1 MKRLKKIM
9 ALMFATLM
17 LTTMMIGC
25 GEKIEA
31 PELVVEAYYDLIV
44 YGDTS
49 KLETMGFSSED
60 VTTIKDQRENQL
72 RTSIKNNF
80 DIAGLK
86 INDEQ
91 LDNVMQAQINAL
103 KKATCTVEPV
113 SSDKETAVVKLKT
126 TYVKITELDKNAAN
140 EAVEEVQAMGLTT
153 TQEVLDKATEIYINK
168 LIDACNNA
176 EASTDTVEKDV
187 MLKLQL
193 FDVSGKTK
201 KMWAPENPVTFGS
214 DIGTMASK

>member
-1 MKRLKKIM
+1 MKHLKRFM
-9 ALMFATLM
+9 ALMLTTLM
-17 LTTMMIGC
+17 LATMMIGC
-25 GEKIEA
+25 GAKIEA

-60 VTTIKDQRENQL
+60 VNTIKEQRESQL

-91 LDNVMQAQINAL
+91 LENVIQAQINAL

-113 SSDKETAVVKLKT
+113 LSDKETATVKLKT
-126 TYVKITELDKNAAN
+126 TYINITELDEKVAN
-140 EAVEEVQAMGLTT
+140 EAVEEVQSMELTT
-153 TQEVLDKATEIYINK
+153 TEEVLDKATELYINK
-168 LIDACNNA
+168 FIDACNNA
-176 EASTDTVEKDV
+176 TASTDTVKKDFI
-187 MLKLQL
+187 LKLQL
-193 FDVSGKTK
+193 FNFSGKTK
-201 KMWAPENPVTFGS
+201 KMWAPENPVTFRS
-214 DIGTMASK
+214 DIGTMALK